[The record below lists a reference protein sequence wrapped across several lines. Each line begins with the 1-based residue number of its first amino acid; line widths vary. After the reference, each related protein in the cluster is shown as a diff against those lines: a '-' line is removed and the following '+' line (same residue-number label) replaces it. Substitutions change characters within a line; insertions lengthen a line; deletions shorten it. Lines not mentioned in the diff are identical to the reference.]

1 MNSME
6 AQEIINRVAR
16 VDWYYHY
23 SDDYSV
29 WKAGEQSMKEIKAF
43 AKSRDWTDDDIETL
57 KLAVFNMVNLKN
69 YHKEEDRQKSID
81 AWEEKINDLFKKKEI
96 KQ

>member
-6 AQEIINRVAR
+6 AQEILNRVTK
-16 VDWYYHY
+16 VDWYYNY

-43 AKSRDWTDDDIETL
+43 ANSRDWTDDDIEKL
-57 KLAVFNMVNLKN
+57 KLAVFNMVNLKI

-81 AWEEKINDLFKKKEI
+81 VWEEKIDDLFKKKEN
-96 KQ
+96 K

>member
-6 AQEIINRVAR
+6 AQEILNRITK

-43 AKSRDWTDDDIETL
+43 VNSRDWTDDDIEKL
-57 KLAVFNMVNLKN
+57 KLAVLNMVNLKN
-69 YHKEEDRQKSID
+69 YHREEDRQKSID
-81 AWEEKINDLFKKKEI
+81 VWQEKIDDLFKKKEI

>member
-6 AQEIINRVAR
+6 AQEILNRVTK
-16 VDWYYHY
+16 VDWYYNY

-29 WKAGEQSMKEIKAF
+29 WKAGEQAMREIKAF
-43 AKSRDWTDDDIETL
+43 ANSRDWSDDDIEKL

-81 AWEEKINDLFKKKEI
+81 VWEEKIDDLFKKKENT
-96 KQ
+96 